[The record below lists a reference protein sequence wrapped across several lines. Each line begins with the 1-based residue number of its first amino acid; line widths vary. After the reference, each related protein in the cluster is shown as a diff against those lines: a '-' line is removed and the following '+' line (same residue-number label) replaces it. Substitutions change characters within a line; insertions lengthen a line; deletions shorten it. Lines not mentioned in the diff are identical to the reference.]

1 MSNRPFYIAYIGL
14 AALLLAVGCTDSNVT
29 GQRETATGQT
39 ITLTASMPTG
49 RPETRLALT
58 ETDEGNM
65 SVKWKEGDK
74 ISLCFVSGETV
85 RTLSD
90 IAVTNI
96 REDGKKADF
105 DFSLP
110 EGIHYPFNL
119 YGIYGATLATDSKT
133 VTFPAAP
140 AGSGLPD
147 TEPVCVMHFAVENL
161 MPRVPVS
168 VSLTHL
174 GSLLS
179 IRLTNSSDAGYT
191 LTGLSLAGNEGYDWL
206 YNASGQAAYD
216 IASGTFIDPKAGAT
230 LNFPLPPD
238 GLSIVPN
245 STTKVYGWIVPTDAP
260 DASKT
265 ITAILNETAMPQALP
280 AKAFAAGNY
289 YRLKLWWD
297 GTEWKRFLLPQAS
310 DLVAHWPMDGN
321 AEDIS
326 GNEHHGTLVGGIMPT
341 EDHKG
346 NPNGAYLFNGT
357 DAAIHLTEGTTNVE
371 ASSLGLPQKAI
382 SISAW
387 VKVEKFTAWAG
398 IFSFIQDTF
407 DFEYGVTLALHEHPS
422 KRKFIFGIAGGGMG
436 ITYLPTQNSCAIN
449 QWYFLTG
456 TYDGTIMKL
465 YVDGKLSAESNKQAG
480 DIAYSPSRGRIGK
493 YEDDNENN
501 YFKGAIDDMRIYN
514 RALSAEE
521 VLGLYYSTK

>member
-1 MSNRPFYIAYIGL
+1 MMRNKLFFIAIT
-14 AALLLAVGCTDSNVT
+14 ALLSAVGCTDSDIT
-29 GQRETATGQT
+29 GQRETAIGQT

-58 ETDEGNM
+58 ETDEGNI

-85 RTLSD
+85 RTLND
-90 IAVTNI
+90 ITVTNI
-96 REDGKKADF
+96 REEGKKADF

-147 TEPVCVMHFAVENL
+147 TEPVCVMRFAVENL
-161 MPRVPVS
+161 MPCVPVS

-179 IRLTNSSDAGYT
+179 IQLTNSSDADYM
-191 LTGLSLAGNEGYDWL
+191 LTNFSLAGDEGYAWL
-206 YNASGQAAYD
+206 YNATGQATYD

-238 GLSIVPN
+238 GLSIAPG
-245 STTKVYGWIVPTDAP
+245 TTAKVYDWIVPTATP

-265 ITAILNETAMPQALP
+265 ITATLNETAMPQALP
-280 AKAFAAGNY
+280 AKAFTAGNY
-289 YRLKLWWD
+289 YRLKLVWD
-297 GTEWKRFLLPQAS
+297 GTEWKRFLLPPAS
-310 DLVAHWPMDGN
+310 DLMAYWPMDGN
-321 AEDIS
+321 ADDVS
-326 GNEHHGTLVGGIMPT
+326 GNEHHGTIFGGVTPT

-346 NPNGAYLFNGT
+346 RANSACLFNGT
-357 DAAIHLTEGTTNVE
+357 DGYINLGSWENGGAMTFAFWARWDAFNYWSRIIELSKGGGFDNGIVI
-371 ASSLGLPQKAI
+371 ANRQNSSN
-382 SISAW
+382 
-387 VKVEKFTAWAG
+387 
-398 IFSFIQDTF
+398 FSFHMLKSTIYELRVNNLIPQPPVWVFYSATVDN
-407 DFEYGVTLALHEHPS
+407 
-422 KRKFIFGIAGGGMG
+422 IGIMKVYKNG
-436 ITYLPTQNSCAIN
+436 ILQ
-449 QWYFLTG
+449 G
-456 TYDGTIMKL
+456 TYNGIVPAL
-465 YVDGKLSAESNKQAG
+465 VLRSKQY
-480 DIAYSPSRGRIGK
+480 IGRSTFSSDK
-493 YEDDNENN
+493 Y
-501 YFKGAIDDMRIYN
+501 FQGAIDDLRIYN

>member
-1 MSNRPFYIAYIGL
+1 MKIFNLSIFICF
-14 AALLLAVGCTDSNVT
+14 ALLLSSCTSEVSKLD
-29 GQRETATGQT
+29 GQRDNVF
-39 ITLTASMPTG
+39 TLTASMPTG

-58 ETDEGNM
+58 ETDEGSI

-133 VTFPAAP
+133 VTFPTAP

-179 IRLTNSSDAGYT
+179 IQLTNSSDAGYT

-216 IASGTFIDPKAGAT
+216 IVTGTFTDAKAGSA
-230 LNFPLPPD
+230 LDFPLPPD
-238 GLSIVPN
+238 GLSIAPGA
-245 STTKVYGWIVPTDAP
+245 TAKVYGWIVPTAAP

-265 ITAILNETAMPQALP
+265 ITATLNGTAMPQALP

-289 YRLKLWWD
+289 YRLKLWWE
-297 GTEWKRFLLPQAS
+297 GTEWKRFLLPPAS
-310 DLVAHWPMDGN
+310 DLIAHWKFDGDAN
-321 AEDIS
+321 NSVE
-326 GNEHHGTLVGGIMPT
+326 NKYHGTVNGAVLT
-341 EDHKG
+341 EDKKG
-346 NPNGAYLFNGT
+346 NSNRAYSFDGSSHIRINDGAITAFGENSFSCNVWINSIQSSGLGNVLRTDDCWSSQGWLLRFNNGRIEIWEGRSNSYSYISTNQYSDGKW
-357 DAAIHLTEGTTNVE
+357 HMLTFVRDVE
-371 ASSLGLPQKAI
+371 NK
-382 SISAW
+382 
-387 VKVEKFTAWAG
+387 KG
-398 IFSFIQDTF
+398 I
-407 DFEYGVTLALHEHPS
+407 
-422 KRKFIFGIAGGGMG
+422 
-436 ITYLPTQNSCAIN
+436 
-449 QWYFLTG
+449 
-456 TYDGTIMKL
+456 L
-465 YVDGKLSAESNKQAG
+465 YVDGVLIGNY
-480 DIAYSPSRGRIGK
+480 DITGIVNNVSSRLGLWIGSGNRLEYYRGK
-493 YEDDNENN
+493 
-501 YFKGAIDDMRIYN
+501 IDDVRIYN
-514 RALSAEE
+514 RALTAEE
-521 VLGLYYSTK
+521 VLALYLSCC